1 MDFAPTPEL
10 IEEALREAIRERTQ
24 ARRSFERSIT
34 GGAARMTSAEH
45 AMAVET
51 AQTLWERWQAAEN
64 RVTELMRMAGPE
76 MALRVTAQEEE
87 EDEEGKA

>member
-1 MDFAPTPEL
+1 
-10 IEEALREAIRERTQ
+10 
-24 ARRSFERSIT
+24 
-34 GGAARMTSAEH
+34 MTSAEH

-87 EDEEGKA
+87 DEEGKA